1 MSYYITNDLRMSI
14 EIMRCFKKI
23 YEVYA
28 FYLANDRVVRTFEN
42 MEMNEKD
49 ILRGLDEQLRQWLL
63 VTRANERRTATCGGG
78 GRCYE
83 LLLLRNEHIVSAPF
97 EGKKRI
103 TGAHLSEALGLDEE
117 TAERVRHYLR
127 SPSHEMMAMLLAAR
141 ERTLL
146 FAPMPGLSSGES
158 VGFLLDLDAAATA
171 RVLAHSFST
180 AVAMDDEMRRLANT
194 PMRETDEQVY
204 MLVCQ
209 LLCLWRRLVMAKD
222 VGIRD
227 RRELS
232 RQLMLM
238 GRLVLALLGEDC
250 EYEGELFP
258 FGYPFVGTY
267 RTAPAAWM
275 MLCLGCGLVRKFS
288 SAFPRMHFA
297 PERERLL
304 PMLEIPAG
312 NRTALPSEWLECS
325 RVAEQ
330 YDMLFE
336 TRRQRDAVRVVLC
349 PMTPL
354 EEKSSFYSMRAGIE
368 LHARLQEWAHG
379 QNGK

>member
-1 MSYYITNDLRMSI
+1 MSMETN
-14 EIMRCFKKI
+14 EQ
-23 YEVYA
+23 
-28 FYLANDRVVRTFEN
+28 
-42 MEMNEKD
+42 D
-49 ILRGLDEQLRQWLL
+49 ILRSFDEQLRLWLL
-63 VTRANERRTATCGGG
+63 ATRTRAHRTAARGKGEKP
-78 GRCYE
+78 YE
-83 LLLLRNEHIVSAPF
+83 LLLLHKGHIVSAPF
-97 EGKKRI
+97 EGKDRI
-103 TGAHLSEALGLDEE
+103 TGGRLSEVLGLNDAM
-117 TAERVRHYLR
+117 TERMHRYLA
-127 SPSHEMMAMLLAAR
+127 SPSHEMMAFLLPERERLLLLA
-141 ERTLL
+141 
-146 FAPMPGLSSGES
+146 PVPGLSSGES

-325 RVAEQ
+325 RVAER